1 MNGQLNPAERV
12 DRIVEMLREMSLH
25 TDPQEMVRA
34 YGLRVR
40 ELVPRDRNISISRR
54 DLAWPWF
61 RVTRF
66 SEWTEDINPWKDR
79 EKLPLLRGGLLAEL
93 LYSNQPRLIDRIEL
107 AADDPAARYLAGQQ
121 SLAAI
126 PMFDGGEALNM
137 VVSTRTVAAG
147 FDPEKFPE
155 IVWMAGLFGRATH
168 NLVLKSEVQDAFRA
182 VDREL
187 KVVSRIQRSLL
198 PAAMPEIPGLQ
209 LATWY
214 ETSRRAGG
222 DYYDFFPLAAGR
234 WGILIADVS
243 GHGTPAAVVM
253 AVTHSIAHLFPGDY
267 GSPGQLLGFLNEHL
281 GRKYTGEV
289 EAFVTAWYGI
299 YDPATR
305 TLRCAS
311 AGHPPPRLWHCGAPA
326 AKSLEQDGNLP
337 LGVMEGVDYPEAEF
351 RLAPGDRLVLY
362 TDGITE
368 AMNAAGEEFG
378 PDRLDEALSA
388 CHIAAPAEIVRR
400 INGQVRA
407 FTGDQPVSD
416 DRTLV
421 VAMVE

>member
-1 MNGQLNPAERV
+1 MTLPDPAVRLEQ
-12 DRIVEMLREMSLH
+12 IIAMLREMSLH

-40 ELVPRDRNISISRR
+40 KLVPRDRNISLSRR
-54 DLAWPWF
+54 DLDRPWF

-66 SEWTEDINPWKDR
+66 SEWKEEINPWNDR
-79 EKLPLLRGGLLAEL
+79 EKLPLLQGGLLAEL

-107 AADDPAARYLAGQQ
+107 AEGDPAATYLAGQQ

-137 VVSTRTVAAG
+137 VISTRVVESG
-147 FDPEKFPE
+147 FDPDRFPE

-168 NLVLKSEVQDAFRA
+168 NLVLKSQVQEAFRA

-198 PAAMPEIPGLQ
+198 PASMPEIPGLK
-209 LATWY
+209 LAAWY
-214 ETSRRAGG
+214 ETSQRAGG
-222 DYYDFFPLAAGR
+222 DYYDFFPLAGGR

-243 GHGTPAAVVM
+243 GHGTPATVVM
-253 AVTHSIAHLFPGDY
+253 AVTHSIAHLFPGDP
-267 GSPGQLLGFLNEHL
+267 GSPGRLLEFLNRHL
-281 GRKYTGEV
+281 SRRYTSEV

-299 YDPATR
+299 YDPASR
-305 TLRCAS
+305 ELRCS
-311 AGHPPPRLWHCGAPA
+311 VAGHPSPRLWRCGDGEARSLDLPA
-326 AKSLEQDGNLP
+326 NLP
-337 LGVMEGVDYPEAEF
+337 LGVLEEVDYGETVIQ
-351 RLAPGDRLVLY
+351 LAAGDRLVLF

-368 AMNAAGEEFG
+368 AMNAQGEEFG
-378 PDRLDEALSA
+378 IERLDDALEACKISD
-388 CHIAAPAEIVRR
+388 PASMIERIIHNVRT
-400 INGQVRA
+400 
-407 FTGDQPVSD
+407 FTSHAVISD
-416 DRTLV
+416 DCTLV